1 MDFNASIV
9 VYTRDVYGVS
19 GNRTHSYTGTD
30 CIIGSPLCCIVINYL
45 DQIEQQ
51 ERDQGAYRRSPIVV
65 LFWFEDSLQIWARW
79 RQNWNW
85 LFAKLITTYYWL
97 RKCDIPENININSVI
112 NILYWFQIWS
122 LFVAGWENLN
132 FQYIYVFQ
140 ICLYK
145 FYLSAVKIHIRPHR
159 KALSMPTVCMCS
171 RSLYCCFYYIRI
183 KTEKKFM
190 HCQYSQTMHEF
201 IFGFNLDLK

>member
-1 MDFNASIV
+1 MFFFKYICLLAKISSKHAPPLYYYQFAS
-9 VYTRDVYGVS
+9 DAYGSNTKFLSRGGGGVPNRIL
-19 GNRTHSYTGTD
+19 GNFTISKCKT
-30 CIIGSPLCCIVINYL
+30 S
-45 DQIEQQ
+45 
-51 ERDQGAYRRSPIVV
+51 
-65 LFWFEDSLQIWARW
+65 DSLQIWARW

-85 LFAKLITTYYWL
+85 LFAKLNTTYYWL
-97 RKCDIPENININSVI
+97 RKCGIPENININSVI

-132 FQYIYVFQ
+132 FQYIYFFQ

-183 KTEKKFM
+183 KTENKFM